1 MAEIPAVFLV
11 DEDATTFTK
20 SLVDPENSLKINLFN
35 SGGPVEIG
43 GGNFGRQTIQS
54 IEINQDFESFLVNS
68 LERLDHIID
77 LDFEISSGDTPGQIN
92 FYLDEEIELG
102 QQDSVVLGIAINN
115 NDGLE
120 GEGWWEVILNY
131 PAFNANTAYTYYASL
146 HEFGHTLGLEH
157 DFDDSDGDVF
167 QSVDYKLAAF
177 PEKTVMAYRQPET
190 GTWPMW
196 YSNSDLNAFVSIWGS
211 ELQLYGIADDV
222 IEGEDYSEKINGSRG
237 NDRISG
243 GGGYDIL
250 LGGKDNDWINGNQ
263 GDDEIFG
270 NLGDDTLLGGKD
282 NDWINGNQGDD
293 EIFGN
298 LGDDTLLGG
307 KDNDRINGNQ
317 GDDEIFGNLGDDTL
331 FGGQDNDWIDGGAGN
346 DSLHGGYGADTFHL
360 SAGIDVIQD
369 FNPSDGDR
377 IQLGGE
383 TIKTTETRDNSTL
396 LYLESSGLTT
406 LQNIQ
411 INQDQ
416 ISLYLI

>member
-1 MAEIPAVFLV
+1 MAEIPVVFLV
-11 DEDATTFTK
+11 DEAGTAFTK
-20 SLVDPENSLKINLFN
+20 SLVTPDNSITINLFTA
-35 SGGPVEIG
+35 GGPVEIG
-43 GGNFGRQTIQS
+43 GGNFGSQTIQS
-54 IEINQDFESFLVNS
+54 IQINQDFESFLSSS
-68 LERLDHIID
+68 LERLDQIID
-77 LDFEISSGDTPGQIN
+77 LDFEITSGDTPGQIN
-92 FYLDEEIELG
+92 FYLDQEIELG
-102 QQDSVVLGIAINN
+102 QQDSVILGIAITNN
-115 NDGLE
+115 SGPE
-120 GEGWWEVILNY
+120 GEGWWEVLLNY

-177 PEKTVMAYRQPET
+177 PAETVMAYRQPET
-190 GTWPMW
+190 GTWPIW
-196 YSNSDLNAFVSIWGS
+196 YSNSDLNALVSNWGS
-211 ELQLYGIADDV
+211 ELQLYGFDDD
-222 IEGEDYSEKINGSRG
+222 IIQGEDYSEKINGSRG

-243 GGGYDIL
+243 GGGNDIL

-263 GDDEIFG
+263 GNDEIFG

-282 NDWINGNQGDD
+282 NDWINGNQG
-293 EIFGN
+293 N
-298 LGDDTLLGG
+298 
-307 KDNDRINGNQ
+307 
-317 GDDEIFGNLGDDTL
+317 DEIFGNLGDDTL